1 MSLIARALQ
10 VSRSNLM
17 RPAATQPR
25 PPRQSKDG
33 PAVLDAVKAIVGGRP
48 SYGYRRA
55 TALLNRQR
63 RLEGKAALNH
73 KRIYRLMAANQLL
86 LERHT
91 GKPVRTHEGKVV
103 TLKSDLRWCSDSL
116 EVRCW
121 NWEKVHL
128 TFVLDCCDR
137 EVIAFR
143 ASHLDPTGETARDL
157 MAEAVERRFGPEAR
171 TTPHPVEWLTDNG
184 PIFTAHDTREFG
196 RSLGLLVCT
205 TPAYSPESN
214 GMAEAFVKTFKRD
227 YAYVHELPSA
237 AAVLA
242 AAPLWVTDYNESHP
256 HRGLGMKSPREYR
269 AAVAKG
275 GYLEPG
281 PGAERRATEQP
292 GPSSSAGEPEKQKF
306 TPNPSAV
313 PY

>member
-1 MSLIARALQ
+1 
-10 VSRSNLM
+10 M

-25 PPRQSKDG
+25 QPRQSKDG

-48 SYGYRRA
+48 SRRWRFSSA
-55 TALLNRQR
+55 VAR
-63 RLEGKAALNH
+63 R
-73 KRIYRLMAANQLL
+73 YPY
-86 LERHT
+86 ERHT

-143 ASHLDPTGETARDL
+143 ASHLHPTGETARDL

-171 TTPHPVEWLTDNG
+171 TVPHAVEWLTDNG
-184 PIFTAHDTREFG
+184 PIYTAHETREFG

-227 YAYVHELPSA
+227 YAYVNELSSA

-242 AAPLWVTDYNESHP
+242 AVPLWMADYNESHP

-269 AAVAKG
+269 TAVANEG
-275 GYLEPG
+275 HLGPG
-281 PGAERRATEQP
+281 PGAERRSTGQP
-292 GPSSSAGEPEKQKF
+292 GPSLSASEPQKENF
-306 TPNPSAV
+306 TTNPSAV
-313 PY
+313 TY

>member
-1 MSLIARALQ
+1 MSAIARALQ

-17 RPAATQPR
+17 RRPVTEARAPR
-25 PPRQSKDG
+25 RSKEG
-33 PAVLDAVKAIVGGRP
+33 PAVLESVKAIVQGRP
-48 SYGYRRA
+48 TYGYRRT
-55 TALLNRQR
+55 TAVLNRER
-63 RLEGKAALNH
+63 RREGKPPFNH

-116 EVRCW
+116 EIRCW
-121 NWEKVHL
+121 NSESVHV
-128 TFVLDCCDR
+128 TFALDCCDR
-137 EVIAFR
+137 EVIGHR
-143 ASHLDPTGETARDL
+143 ASQLHPTGETARDV
-157 MAEAVERRFGPEAR
+157 MADSVEHRFGPEAR

-184 PIFTAHDTREFG
+184 PIFTAHETREFG

-227 YAYVHELPSA
+227 YAYVSELPSA
-237 AAVLA
+237 AAVLPLV
-242 AAPLWVTDYNESHP
+242 PLWMAHYNEAHP

-269 AAVAKG
+269 AAVAKE

-281 PGAERRATEQP
+281 PVAERRPTGQP
-292 GPSSSAGEPEKQKF
+292 GPSFSASESEK
-306 TPNPSAV
+306 
-313 PY
+313 

>member
-1 MSLIARALQ
+1 
-10 VSRSNLM
+10 M
-17 RPAATQPR
+17 RPVATQPR
-25 PPRQSKDG
+25 PQRQSKDG

-63 RLEGKAALNH
+63 RLEGKAAVNH
-73 KRIYRLMAANQLL
+73 KRVYRLMANNQLL
-86 LERHT
+86 LERYT
-91 GKPVRTHEGKVV
+91 GKPVRTHEVKVV

-137 EVIAFR
+137 EVVAFR
-143 ASHLDPTGETARDL
+143 ASREHPTGETARDL
-157 MAEAVERRFGPEAR
+157 MAESIERRFGPDAR
-171 TTPHPVEWLTDNG
+171 TVPHAVEWLTDNG
-184 PIFTAHDTREFG
+184 PIYTAHDTREFG

-227 YAYVHELPSA
+227 YAYVNELTSA
-237 AAVLA
+237 AAVLGA
-242 AAPLWVTDYNESHP
+242 VPLWMADYNESHP

-269 AAVAKG
+269 AAVANE
-275 GYLEPG
+275 GYLSPG
-281 PGAERRATEQP
+281 PGAERRSTGQP
-292 GPSSSAGEPEKQKF
+292 GPSLSANEPEKENF
-306 TPNPSAV
+306 TQNPSAV
-313 PY
+313 TY

>member
-1 MSLIARALQ
+1 VSLIARALQ

-17 RPAATQPR
+17 RPVATHPR
-25 PPRQSKDG
+25 PQRQSKEG
-33 PAVLDAVKAIVGGRP
+33 PAVLEAVKAIVGGRP

-55 TALLNRQR
+55 TAMLNRER
-63 RLEGKAALNH
+63 RRAGEAPVNH

-143 ASHLDPTGETARDL
+143 ASREYPTGETARDL
-157 MAEAVERRFGPEAR
+157 MAESVERRFGREAR
-171 TTPHPVEWLTDNG
+171 TVPHGVEWLTDNG
-184 PIFTAHDTREFG
+184 PIYTAHETREFG

-227 YAYVHELPSA
+227 YAYVNELTSA
-237 AAVLA
+237 ASVLA
-242 AAPLWVTDYNESHP
+242 AVPLWMADYNESHP

-269 AAVAKG
+269 AAVENA
-275 GYLEPG
+275 GYPSPG
-281 PGAERRATEQP
+281 PGAAEI
-292 GPSSSAGEPEKQKF
+292 F

-313 PY
+313 TY

>member
-1 MSLIARALQ
+1 MSGIARALQ

-17 RPAATQPR
+17 RPVASQPR
-25 PPRQSKDG
+25 PPRRSREG
-33 PAVLDAVKAIVGGRP
+33 PAVLEAVKGIVQGRP

-55 TALLNRQR
+55 TAVLNRGR
-63 RLEGKAALNH
+63 RLEGKPPVNH

-91 GKPVRTHEGKVV
+91 GKPVRTHEGKVA

-137 EVIAFR
+137 EVIAFP
-143 ASHLDPTGETARDL
+143 ASHLHPTGETARDL

-171 TTPHPVEWLTDNG
+171 TVSHAVEWLTDNG
-184 PIFTAHDTREFG
+184 PIYTAHETREFG

-227 YAYVHELPSA
+227 YAYVNELTSA
-237 AAVLA
+237 AALLGAV
-242 AAPLWVTDYNESHP
+242 PLWMADY
-256 HRGLGMKSPREYR
+256 KSRTR
-269 AAVAKG
+269 TVD
-275 GYLEPG
+275 
-281 PGAERRATEQP
+281 
-292 GPSSSAGEPEKQKF
+292 SA
-306 TPNPSAV
+306 
-313 PY
+313 

>member
-1 MSLIARALQ
+1 VSAIARALQ

-17 RPAATQPR
+17 RPSGTQPR
-25 PPRQSKDG
+25 RQRQSKDG
-33 PAVLDAVKAIVGGRP
+33 LAVLEAVKAIVQGRP

-55 TALLNRQR
+55 TAVLNRDR
-63 RLEGKAALNH
+63 RREGKAAINH

-103 TLKSDLRWCSDSL
+103 TLKSDVRWCSDSL

-143 ASHLDPTGETARDL
+143 ASHLHPTGETARDL

-171 TTPHPVEWLTDNG
+171 VTPHPVEWLTDNG
-184 PIFTAHDTREFG
+184 PIYTAHETREFG

-227 YAYVHELPSA
+227 YAYVHELASA
-237 AAVLA
+237 ASVLA
-242 AAPLWVTDYNESHP
+242 AVPLWMADYNDSHP

-269 AAVAKG
+269 AAS
-275 GYLEPG
+275 
-281 PGAERRATEQP
+281 GAER
-292 GPSSSAGEPEKQKF
+292 KNF

-313 PY
+313 TY